1 MLLTLSLCWSTVVA
15 TAKSCVA
22 RGGERSE
29 RLTQSSALSH
39 TPPVCRSSLLP
50 NYPDTPRVE
59 LPANKPPILRIRLA
73 PTLGPCHSVGM
84 PAEPEQ
90 STSRPR
96 LQPNP
101 HSEGRWK
108 WWYSAISDWMLR
120 NPDGS
125 MLKCAQELGRNK
137 NTIYSITCS
146 DTFKRYHQ
154 LRKAEYQARHDDILH
169 NKLHELAST
178 SIDQLTAIVKK
189 RGDQVPMQVL
199 APIAMGALDRLG
211 FNPQQK
217 QASAPSTAVNLTVD
231 NRTVQLPGSVTQQDL
246 EEARM
251 ALRTV
256 EQRKLQSPLLDLE
269 AIIPDQP
276 DKEEAEPTR
285 NSLVGGPSVAN
296 LGGERAPRDSD

>member
-1 MLLTLSLCWSTVVA
+1 
-15 TAKSCVA
+15 
-22 RGGERSE
+22 
-29 RLTQSSALSH
+29 
-39 TPPVCRSSLLP
+39 
-50 NYPDTPRVE
+50 
-59 LPANKPPILRIRLA
+59 
-73 PTLGPCHSVGM
+73 M
-84 PAEPEQ
+84 PAEPQ
-90 STSRPR
+90 NTTSSRVR
-96 LQPNP
+96 TTPNP
-101 HSEGRWK
+101 QEGRWK

-120 NPDGS
+120 NPDGTLAS
-125 MLKCAQELGRNK
+125 CAAELQRNRH
-137 NTIYSITCS
+137 TIYSITSS

-217 QASAPSTAVNLTVD
+217 QAPAPATAVNLTVD